1 MVEPNVRLS
10 SVTQTSGCK
19 IIIRMTQTL
28 TLQISRGGKK
38 CCNKGNR
45 IGPRGATPRSVP
57 SITLYLLTC
66 TTRCAASNSWLVWRQ
81 LKDSS
86 GKLEPQANGCYRNR
100 TYVHCSPSF
109 PCHLP
114 KYLVT
119 LWCAPACADPVL
131 RVKIEQYRGIHI
143 SSRTATDYSRLHL
156 QQSSPGR
163 VVFSQILALREHF
176 VSRHETFKTRPRTSL
191 FERSPPESVFIK
203 LTSSLKARGR
213 SNHRTLSP
221 LGGRSRAETSTASWA
236 VIAEGSRGAP
246 VPKLIRRCHSLL
258 RGVALSVCSHA

>member
-1 MVEPNVRLS
+1 
-10 SVTQTSGCK
+10 
-19 IIIRMTQTL
+19 MT
-28 TLQISRGGKK
+28 
-38 CCNKGNR
+38 
-45 IGPRGATPRSVP
+45 PHSVP

-66 TTRCAASNSWLVWRQ
+66 TTRCAASSSWLVWRQ

-86 GKLEPQANGCYRNR
+86 GKLKPQANGCYRNR

-143 SSRTATDYSRLHL
+143 SSRTAAYYSRLHL
-156 QQSSPGR
+156 QQASPGR
-163 VVFSQILALREHF
+163 MVFFQILALWEHF
-176 VSRHETFKTRPRTSL
+176 VSRYEKFKTHPRTSL
-191 FERSPPESVFIK
+191 FERSPPESVFIN

-213 SNHRTLSP
+213 SDNRTLSP
-221 LGGRSRAETSTASWA
+221 SGADRGPKQVQRAERWLRRDRGERLCQNWSNGVTHCSEVLLSLCAVTHNGVTLGAVLWAS
-236 VIAEGSRGAP
+236 
-246 VPKLIRRCHSLL
+246 
-258 RGVALSVCSHA
+258 